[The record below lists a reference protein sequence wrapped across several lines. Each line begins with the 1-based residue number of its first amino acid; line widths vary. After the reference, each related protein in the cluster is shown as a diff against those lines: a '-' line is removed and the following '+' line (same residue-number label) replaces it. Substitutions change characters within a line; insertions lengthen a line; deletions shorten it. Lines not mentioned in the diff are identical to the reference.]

1 MRDILNATSAKG
13 ILGTIGS
20 LTLAQWSHVASI
32 IVAAITAA
40 YMVYRWIRD
49 AREDSSGA
57 PGFIS
62 ELSAA
67 RERIA
72 ALETSAAQAIAALKQ
87 TSP

>member
-1 MRDILNATSAKG
+1 MRDIINATAAKG
-13 ILGTIGS
+13 IIGTIGS

-32 IVAAITAA
+32 IVAVITAS
-40 YMVYRWIRD
+40 YMIYKWVRD
-49 AREDSSGA
+49 V
-57 PGFIS
+57 
-62 ELSAA
+62 

>member
-1 MRDILNATSAKG
+1 MRDLINATAAKG

-49 AREDSSGA
+49 ARERTCDKTA
-57 PGFIS
+57 CPLRHRP
-62 ELSAA
+62 E
-67 RERIA
+67 
-72 ALETSAAQAIAALKQ
+72 
-87 TSP
+87 